1 MLRALEYYKGILIMT
16 TNRVMTFDVAMLS
29 RCHYAINFKSL
40 TLQQERDI
48 WKSYI
53 DQLNDRNCHRKA
65 EVEDWV
71 RQITKKKTKLSGRE
85 IRNVFTVA
93 QTLAQA
99 EPNKKIMKKHLER
112 VYDRLIEFLDD
123 MEKNKTTQQALLNAS
138 YEP

>member
-29 RCHYAINFKSL
+29 RCQYAVNFKSL
-40 TLQQERDI
+40 TLQQERGI
-48 WKSYI
+48 WESYV
-53 DQLNDRNCHRKA
+53 DQLNDKNCHRKS
-65 EVEDWV
+65 EVEDWIK
-71 RQITKKKTKLSGRE
+71 QITKKKTKLSGRE

-99 EPNKKIMKKHLER
+99 EPNKKVMKKHLER
-112 VYDRLIEFLDD
+112 VYDRLGEFLDA
-123 MEKNKTTQQALLNAS
+123 MEKNKTTQQALLNAA